1 MTKEEEKEYKKKWYL
16 AHKEEVKLRA
26 KKYKQDNEEHVK
38 ECSRKYR
45 KENSEKIK
53 EWRKNNAEHVKQW
66 RKKYKQ
72 ANKEKI
78 AKYEREKRRTD
89 PLYKLK
95 ANIRRTICDSLKQKG
110 YLKDNQTI
118 KIIGCTFDELKKYL
132 ESKFEYWMTWE
143 NKGLYNGN
151 PNYGW
156 DIDHI
161 IPLSEA
167 KSKDDVIRLNHYTN
181 LQPLCS
187 YINRD
192 VKKNKITSNHF

>member
-16 AHKEEVKLRA
+16 AHREEVKLRA
-26 KKYKQDNEEHVK
+26 KKYKQDNKEHIK

-53 EWRKNNAEHVKQW
+53 EWRKNNVEHVKQW

-110 YLKDNQTI
+110 YLKDSQTI

-167 KSKDDVIRLNHYTN
+167 KSKDDIIRLNHYTN

>member
-1 MTKEEEKEYKKKWYL
+1 
-16 AHKEEVKLRA
+16 
-26 KKYKQDNEEHVK
+26 
-38 ECSRKYR
+38 
-45 KENSEKIK
+45 
-53 EWRKNNAEHVKQW
+53 
-66 RKKYKQ
+66 
-72 ANKEKI
+72 
-78 AKYEREKRRTD
+78 
-89 PLYKLK
+89 
-95 ANIRRTICDSLKQKG
+95 
-110 YLKDNQTI
+110 
-118 KIIGCTFDELKKYL
+118 
-132 ESKFEYWMTWE
+132 MTWE

>member
-16 AHKEEVKLRA
+16 AHREEVKLRA
-26 KKYKQDNEEHVK
+26 KKYKQDNKEHIK

-53 EWRKNNAEHVKQW
+53 EWRKNNVEHVKQW

-110 YLKDNQTI
+110 YLKDSQTI